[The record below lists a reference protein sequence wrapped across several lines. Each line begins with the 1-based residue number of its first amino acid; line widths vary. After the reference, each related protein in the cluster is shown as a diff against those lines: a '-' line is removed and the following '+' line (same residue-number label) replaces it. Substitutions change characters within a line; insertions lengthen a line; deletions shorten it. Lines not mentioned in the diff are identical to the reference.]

1 MTDSNQRIW
10 NLNNKDEIKLAKN
23 HENIKLRLSGTF
35 SDTLRNLIAPKMYL
49 FSNTKE
55 SEMPW
60 APVATPPS
68 LQPGQN
74 LNKQLSYEKKLIT
87 CYMYSYRIQ
96 DLF

>member
-1 MTDSNQRIW
+1 MTDPNQRIW
-10 NLNNKDEIKLAKN
+10 SLNNKDEIKLAKN
-23 HENIKLRLSGTF
+23 HENIKKKKKKIKLRLSGTF

-68 LQPGQN
+68 LG
-74 LNKQLSYEKKLIT
+74 
-87 CYMYSYRIQ
+87 RI
-96 DLF
+96 LTNNWVMRRN